1 MTHIAIWLDHDEAR
15 LFHVDAAKVDAIAIH
30 APNHHVHRH
39 EKNTVEH
46 EHPTDALHYH
56 RAIARALSAA
66 DSILVVGPSTAKLE
80 LMRHLHRNEP
90 SLEKKVMGVE
100 TVDHPTD
107 RQIVAYARTYFLAK
121 DRMQ

>member
-30 APNHHVHRH
+30 AP
-39 EKNTVEH
+39 K
-46 EHPTDALHYH
+46 
-56 RAIARALSAA
+56 A